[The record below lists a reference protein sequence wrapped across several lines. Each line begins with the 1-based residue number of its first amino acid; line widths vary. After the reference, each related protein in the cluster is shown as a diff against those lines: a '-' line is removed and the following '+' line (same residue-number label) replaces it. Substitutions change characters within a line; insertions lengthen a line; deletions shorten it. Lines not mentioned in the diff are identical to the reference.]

1 LGGKPPKG
9 NQISSLSFT
18 ALKTPS
24 FKGGVLRSYAQR
36 LPKHNTSF
44 KFSLPAAQERQNLEK
59 KYYPPFNLFCMSK
72 KPDTGKTSYQ
82 KVVWLGFRLFTS
94 QQIGIEISGR
104 NTIFPIALPDF
115 SLISTIQKI
124 TLISFS
130 EFFVLT

>member
-72 KPDTGKTSYQ
+72 NRTLAKPVTRKLCGWGSVFSQANKSVLKYQ
-82 KVVWLGFRLFTS
+82 AGIPSS
-94 QQIGIEISGR
+94 QSR
-104 NTIFPIALPDF
+104 CRIFP
-115 SLISTIQKI
+115 
-124 TLISFS
+124 
-130 EFFVLT
+130 